1 MQILEFLAMEKRD
14 KLIKKILTLMKNNE
28 DGVIFVRK
36 RNKRR
41 VSCRNVFAFREKC
54 QKRIEGR
61 TSAIPQDI

>member
-14 KLIKKILTLMKNNE
+14 KLIKRILTLMKNNE

-54 QKRIEGR
+54 QK
-61 TSAIPQDI
+61 